1 VVGIVVDA
9 SASTGE
15 RLEGVAPLAPRSG
28 PVGYRDHPRVLD
40 IEILATILCLS
51 AIDAVGDHSVAWAY
65 SGTGRESVRMPVI
78 KTLQESFGGPVLRR
92 AAGVRPGHSTRTG
105 AAIRHAAAVLAA
117 APHATRLLLV
127 LTDGQPYDVDYGQQY
142 GDERAAEY
150 ALADTARAI
159 TIARRAGI
167 RPVLLTVAAHGDP
180 VPLADVVGEIEVLHD
195 IARLPERLTSVYRDL
210 AASRQPAVQ
219 RTAVN
224 Q

>member
-1 VVGIVVDA
+1 
-9 SASTGE
+9 
-15 RLEGVAPLAPRSG
+15 
-28 PVGYRDHPRVLD
+28 
-40 IEILATILCLS
+40 
-51 AIDAVGDHSVAWAY
+51 
-65 SGTGRESVRMPVI
+65 
-78 KTLQESFGGPVLRR
+78 
-92 AAGVRPGHSTRTG
+92 
-105 AAIRHAAAVLAA
+105 VLAA
-117 APHATRLLLV
+117 APHATRLLIV

-180 VPLADVVGEIEVLHD
+180 VPLADVAGEIEVLHD